1 MGHRIGSNGICG
13 FSTNSPSQHR
23 QTKRRASL
31 STRENPLLR
40 VEQLECLRTFLKK
53 MTRARAMKEMIREI
67 NFSTFLKNKSQ
78 SVTHFPGPKNRV
90 SQEGTPSRNLAETAK
105 TWNSIWTQEVLQ
117 GIKEFYDS

>member
-1 MGHRIGSNGICG
+1 
-13 FSTNSPSQHR
+13 
-23 QTKRRASL
+23 
-31 STRENPLLR
+31 
-40 VEQLECLRTFLKK
+40 

-78 SVTHFPGPKNRV
+78 SVTHCPGPKNRV

-105 TWNSIWTQEVLQ
+105 TWNSIRTQEALQ